1 MVKQDS
7 PLAMFAMI
15 ARMMHPPVIFALSL
29 VACLA
34 VQTQSIRDEVHL
46 RATVQ
51 AVVPLT
57 SFSGTVTPVGVDPRF
72 ALTVRIVSID
82 PSIVNFSAGTVVTF
96 AIHSPSVLFGTE
108 SVKGK
113 TYDFV
118 LNQESGDGKVRFSGL
133 RKDTSRSKDA
143 RDF

>member
-1 MVKQDS
+1 
-7 PLAMFAMI
+7 
-15 ARMMHPPVIFALSL
+15 MMHPPVIFALSL
-29 VACLA
+29 LACLA
-34 VQTQSIRDEVHL
+34 GQTQSTRDEVRL

-57 SFSGTVTPVGVDPRF
+57 SFAGPVTPVGVDPRF

-82 PSIVNFSAGTVVTF
+82 PSIVNFSASTVVTF
-96 AIHSPSVLFGTE
+96 AIHSPSVLFGGE

-118 LNQESGDGKVRFSGL
+118 LNQESGDGKLRFSGL
-133 RKDTSRSKDA
+133 RKDTCRSKGCP
-143 RDF
+143 